1 VGLLDNI
8 TLLVFD
14 IVADDEEEQ
23 RRRRGKKGQK
33 VAENE
38 KVNQGEPLD
47 VRTASIFLVSVSK
60 EMPDG

>member
-1 VGLLDNI
+1 M

-33 VAENE
+33 VAENA
-38 KVNQGEPLD
+38 KVNEGQSLD
-47 VRTASIFLVSVSK
+47 VRTASVFLVSVSEK
-60 EMPDG
+60 MPNE